1 MPRKASPTGRK
12 QSVSF
17 SLNARE
23 FGMLEELCNKK
34 EMSRSEWL
42 QLHINMEYMKNG
54 TAKQIKLQARPAEE
68 RVWGLNEFNEPRRLF
83 PDGGGYCNHNIPCP
97 TCSPIW
103 EMSKQKRKQ
112 MEGNR

>member
-12 QSVSF
+12 TSVSF

-23 FGMLEELCNKK
+23 FGMLEELCSKK

-54 TAKQIKLQARPAEE
+54 TAKQIKLHAVSHEQ
-68 RVWGLNEFNEPRRLF
+68 RVWGLNEFNEPRKLF
-83 PDGGGYCNHNIPCP
+83 PDGGGYCNHNITCP
-97 TCSPIW
+97 TCTPIW
-103 EMSKQKRKQ
+103 EMAKKRRKE
-112 MEGNR
+112 MLK